1 MTKKILLRL
10 IQAVAVLLPFVVIIG
25 MVAKH
30 EHIFLN
36 GKVYRLKTAPVDPFD
51 AFRGRYLRLQYQGL
65 NPLLLP
71 RRDEFKT
78 WTRGQ
83 TLYLDL
89 IEDKDGFATV
99 RDVTAK
105 PVTGGSNIALRLQWA
120 GEETKSI
127 PEVKKDKNGKERRTY
142 RQEKTGKYQI
152 TFQELP
158 FARYYLP
165 EKLAARAEEAYQQRS
180 ARRPAVAEIRVL
192 NGTAVLVELTFD
204 GKPLRIWLE
213 ENEVKR

>member
-10 IQAVAVLLPFVVIIG
+10 IQTVAVLLPFVVIIG

-30 EHIFLN
+30 EHIFLK
-36 GKVYRLKTAPVDPFD
+36 GKVYRLKTAPFDPFD

-71 RRDEFKT
+71 KRDEFKT

-83 TLYLDL
+83 TVYLDL
-89 IEDKDGFATV
+89 VEDKDGFATV

-105 PVTGGSNIALRLQWA
+105 PVPGGSNIALQFQW
-120 GEETKSI
+120 GWEETKYI
-127 PEVKKDKNGKERRTY
+127 PEVKKDKNGKEHRTE

-152 TFQELP
+152 SFQALP

-165 EKLAARAEEAYQQRS
+165 EKLAERAEKAYQKRS
-180 ARRPAVAEIRVL
+180 AKHPAVAEIRVL
-192 NGTAVLVELTFD
+192 NGTAVLAELTFD
-204 GKPLRIWLE
+204 GKPLRVWLE
-213 ENEVKR
+213 ENEAKQ